1 MKNSNFF
8 VVFIGS
14 ICFTFS
20 ANTLA

>member
-20 ANTLA
+20 ANTL